1 MDTNDKLNSLNRL
14 LSDQTPSI
22 KMLNELLNYI
32 EERFK
37 PSDEEFIHI
46 SSSLSN
52 LLKQKSEEVAAI
64 FKLFWVIGGFALSS
78 LTALSNPLGVKP
90 PK

>member
-1 MDTNDKLNSLNRL
+1 MDTNDKLNSLNRI

-22 KMLNELLNYI
+22 KMLNELLDYI
-32 EERFK
+32 EKRFK
-37 PSDEEFIHI
+37 PSDEEFVHI

-64 FKLFWVIGGFALSS
+64 FKL
-78 LTALSNPLGVKP
+78 
-90 PK
+90 

>member
-22 KMLNELLNYI
+22 NMLNELLDYI

-52 LLKQKSEEVAAI
+52 LLKQKSEEVVAI
-64 FKLFWVIGGFALSS
+64 FKL
-78 LTALSNPLGVKP
+78 
-90 PK
+90 

>member
-1 MDTNDKLNSLNRL
+1 MDTNEKLNSLNRL

-22 KMLNELLNYI
+22 KMFNELLDYI

-37 PSDEEFIHI
+37 PSDEEFIHV
-46 SSSLSN
+46 STSLSN

-64 FKLFWVIGGFALSS
+64 FKL
-78 LTALSNPLGVKP
+78 
-90 PK
+90 